1 MTRSQICKNEP
12 STSQSSVNL
21 AASECATCAAKWHR
35 ALHFAAAAD
44 PCHGCTPDL
53 VIPRH
58 SCRLQLFIH
67 LGNGQDRVQISN
79 ICIASQMAHADCLHM
94 FVCNCNKFASSFLLN
109 TGDLL
114 AGHWLLIQMHGSYL
128 AHILHQLLA
137 AASCHDGP
145 TMTAGCRTLVWL
157 APADTMMA

>member
-1 MTRSQICKNEP
+1 MSVLLARPSGTEHYILLPQLIPVMDALQIW
-12 STSQSSVNL
+12 SFQGTV
-21 AASECATCAAKWHR
+21 AASNSSYTWAMARTEC
-35 ALHFAAAAD
+35 
-44 PCHGCTPDL
+44 
-53 VIPRH
+53 VMM
-58 SCRLQLFIH
+58 
-67 LGNGQDRVQISN
+67 QISN

-137 AASCHDGP
+137 AASCHDGT